1 MGRKILTE
9 RTKLNNKLERLLK
22 DVEEIK
28 IKLAGELPGDPLP
41 EVKA

>member
-1 MGRKILTE
+1 MGRKLLTQ
-9 RTKLNNKLERLLK
+9 RIKLNNKLERLLK

-28 IKLAGELPGDPLP
+28 VKLAGELPGDPTP